1 MAVGILGGGQLGL
14 MLAESLRRLNTE
26 VVVLEADAESPC
38 AMRLAGVLPFAYD
51 DAAGLE
57 ALFSRVDV
65 ATYDSENIPSA
76 PLSKYGAKLKPSLHV
91 LQISQDRAKE
101 KTFLAEH
108 GFRPVAFSV
117 VPFGA
122 DVAAAVKAFGLPCIV
137 KSTLGGYDGK
147 GQYRLRTEADVASLP
162 ATPAGGWVLEEVLTL
177 TAEVSCIVARDSE
190 GSDFTFPVF
199 ENVHTDHV
207 LDLTVLP
214 ARLPVATQNEARR
227 TALAIARALKVE
239 GLLTVEFFIGTG
251 RDGREQLYVNELAP
265 RVHNSGH
272 VTRQACTMS
281 QFDALAR
288 VLSGVPLTSPELHTG
303 GWCMGN
309 LLGDVWLAQGRTGG
323 PLDLSAW
330 RAYPEV
336 VDVYL
341 YGKREARVKRK
352 MGHFVVHAPTPDE
365 AARKALGF
373 REALMKSTAKRG

>member
-26 VVVLEADAESPC
+26 VVVLEPDPESPC
-38 AMRLAGVLPFAYD
+38 AMRLAGVLPHAFD

-57 ALFSRVDV
+57 ALFSRVAV
-65 ATYDSENIPSA
+65 ATYDSENIPSG
-76 PLSKYGAKLKPSLHV
+76 PLAGYSAQLKPSLHV
-91 LQISQDRAKE
+91 LQISQDRARE
-101 KTFLAEH
+101 KAFLGEH
-108 GFRPVAFSV
+108 GFRPVAFCV
-117 VPFGA
+117 VPWGA
-122 DVAAAVKAFGLPCIV
+122 DVAAAVKAFGLPCIA
-137 KSTLGGYDGK
+137 KSALGGYDGK
-147 GQYRLRTEADVASLP
+147 GQFRLRTEHDVTVLP
-162 ATPAGGWVLEEVLTL
+162 ATPKGGWVLEEVLAL
-177 TAEVSCIVARDSE
+177 TAEVSVIVARDAE

-199 ENVHTDHV
+199 ENIHTDHV

-214 ARLPVATQNEARR
+214 ARLPVALQNEARR

-251 RDGREQLYVNELAP
+251 REGIERLYVNELAP

-288 VLSGVPLTSPELHTG
+288 VLSGVPLTSPELHMG
-303 GWCMGN
+303 AWCMGN

-330 RAYPEV
+330 RAFPEV

-341 YGKREARVKRK
+341 YGKREARAKRK
-352 MGHFVVHAPTPDE
+352 MGHFVVHASTPDE
-365 AARKALGF
+365 AARKAVGF
-373 REALMKSTAKRG
+373 RDALTKTKP

>member
-26 VVVLEADAESPC
+26 AVVLEDDPDSPC
-38 AMRLAGVLPFAYD
+38 AMRLAGVMPFAYD
-51 DAAGLE
+51 DAEGLK
-57 ALFSRVDV
+57 ALFSRVDS

-76 PLSKYGAKLKPSLHV
+76 PLLPYASKLKPSLHV

-101 KTFLAEH
+101 KSFLAGH
-108 GFRPVAFSV
+108 GFRPVAFSA
-117 VPFGA
+117 VPEGA
-122 DVAAAVKAFGLPCIV
+122 DVAAAVMAFGLPCIA
-137 KSTLGGYDGK
+137 KSALGGYDGK
-147 GQYRLRTEADVASLP
+147 GQYRLTTARDVAALP
-162 ATPAGGWVLEEVLTL
+162 PAPIGGWVLEEVLTL
-177 TAEVSCIVARDSE
+177 SAEVSCIVARDSE

-199 ENVHTDHV
+199 ENLHTDHV
-207 LDLTVLP
+207 LDMTVVP
-214 ARLPVATQNEARR
+214 ARLPAALQNEARR

-251 RDGREQLYVNELAP
+251 RNGIEQVYVNELAP

-288 VLSGVPLTSPELHTG
+288 VLSGVPLTSPELHSG

-330 RAYPEV
+330 RAFPEV

-341 YGKREARVKRK
+341 YGKREARSKRK

-365 AARKALGF
+365 AASKALAF
-373 REALMKSTAKRG
+373 RAALMRT